1 MKWLLC
7 VRPSVCPHDAWNF
20 WRWGGQAVG
29 DDFHGGTVG
38 TVADILG
45 GAWGAAKGGRGAS
58 GEHFHGGT
66 CGNPR

>member
-1 MKWLLC
+1 MKRL
-7 VRPSVCPHDAWNF
+7 VSVATPRGTAR
-20 WRWGGQAVG
+20 RWGGQAVG